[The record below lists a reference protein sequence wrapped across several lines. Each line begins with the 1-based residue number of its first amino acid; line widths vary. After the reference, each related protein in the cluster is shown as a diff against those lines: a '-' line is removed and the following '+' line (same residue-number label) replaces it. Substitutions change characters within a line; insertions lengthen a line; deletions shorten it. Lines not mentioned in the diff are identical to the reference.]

1 MQTYR
6 TKFGNVTCYQNDI
19 VFSSHLRK
27 GMMYEEELIMNKI
40 IPMLKQKNKKL
51 VILDIGGHIGTH
63 TIIYSQLLDCEIH
76 TFEPQK
82 KIFNILNKNIND
94 NSLSNC
100 KIYNCAVGH
109 KTTTTTMSSMLYDGY
124 DCKIEYDTNKILNYG
139 GIGLGQ
145 NGEMVQMIHI
155 DQLDLKAC
163 DYIKIDVEGAEILAL
178 IGAKNTIEKYKP
190 IIWYEHTDKIVS
202 QEMID
207 SLHID
212 FEIPSVN
219 DFLLSL
225 GYKIYHLDQQNLI
238 AIYE

>member
-1 MQTYR
+1 
-6 TKFGNVTCYQNDI
+6 
-19 VFSSHLRK
+19 
-27 GMMYEEELIMNKI
+27 
-40 IPMLKQKNKKL
+40 
-51 VILDIGGHIGTH
+51 
-63 TIIYSQLLDCEIH
+63 
-76 TFEPQK
+76 
-82 KIFNILNKNIND
+82 
-94 NSLSNC
+94 
-100 KIYNCAVGH
+100 
-109 KTTTTTMSSMLYDGY
+109 MLYDGY

-202 QEMID
+202 QEMIN

-219 DFLLSL
+219 IFLQSF

>member
-27 GMMYEEELIMNKI
+27 GVMYEEELIMNKI
-40 IPMLKQKNKKL
+40 IPILKQKNKKL

-82 KIFNILNKNIND
+82 KIFNILNKNIID

-155 DQLDLKAC
+155 DQLELKAC

>member
-27 GMMYEEELIMNKI
+27 GVMYEEELIMNKI

-109 KTTTTTMSSMLYDGY
+109 KTTTTMSSMLYDGY

>member
-27 GMMYEEELIMNKI
+27 GVMYEEELIMNKI
-40 IPMLKQKNKKL
+40 IPILKQKNKKL

-82 KIFNILNKNIND
+82 KIFNILNKNIID